1 MSAKCLALA
10 DLTKTLVRTVKCVEG
25 RDLGTNLTILTFTS
39 TEVGDGPVLH
49 VHKYDEV
56 FLIHE
61 GAARFT
67 VGDEEI
73 IAEAGHVVL
82 GPANVPHKF
91 ENLGPS
97 RLTTTDIHLSDHF
110 EQVNLE

>member
-1 MSAKCLALA
+1 MPAKCLPLS
-10 DLTKTLVRTVKCVEG
+10 DLTQTLARAVKRVEG
-25 RDLGTNLTILTFTS
+25 RDLGTDLTILTFTS

-67 VGDEEI
+67 VGDDEI

-91 ENLGPS
+91 ENLGPG

-110 EQVNLE
+110 EQIDLE